1 MSEQGIVDVNV
12 TLGRWPTRRLPL
24 DETPALLAKLRGLGV
39 TQAWAGSY
47 DALLHRDLSAVNT
60 RLVDECRRSG
70 DFFVPLGCVNPMF
83 PDWEEELRRC
93 HEDHKMPGIR
103 LFPNYH
109 GYKLDHPDFARLLT
123 LAADRGL
130 IVQLPIS
137 MEDERAMHPLLNV
150 PSVDPAPLRGL
161 VKSIP
166 KLRLVL
172 LNALR
177 TVRLPVLPQLF
188 PSGVFFDIATQEGVG
203 GVANLVKLISP
214 DRILFGTGAP
224 FFYPENAFLKM
235 KESALPEDTAR
246 RIFGEN
252 ARKLLSRP

>member
-1 MSEQGIVDVNV
+1 MSEHGVIDVNV
-12 TLGRWPTRRLPL
+12 TLSRWPTRRLPL
-24 DETPALLAKLRGLGV
+24 DETPALVAKLRALGV
-39 TQAWAGSY
+39 TQAWASSY
-47 DALLHRDLSAVNT
+47 DALLHRDLGAVNA
-60 RLVDECRRSG
+60 RLADECRRSG
-70 DFFVPLGCVNPMF
+70 DFLLAFGCVNPMI

-109 GYKLDHPDFARLLT
+109 GYKLDHPDFARLLA

-130 IVQLPIS
+130 IVQIPLS

-150 PSVDPAPLRGL
+150 PSVEAAPLRPF

-177 TVRLPVLPQLF
+177 TVRLPVLPQLA
-188 PSGVFFDIATQEGVG
+188 PPGVFFDIATQETVG
-203 GVANLVKLISP
+203 GVASLAKLISP
-214 DRILFGTGAP
+214 ARILFGTGSP
-224 FFYPENAFLKM
+224 FFYPESAFLKM
-235 KESALPEDTAR
+235 KESALPEETAR
-246 RIFGEN
+246 RIFVDN
-252 ARKLLSRP
+252 ARTLLGRA